1 MNSLISFQQISIST
15 KKVNGYMNTLTV
27 KNLSKSYGKIT
38 PFQAVKDVS
47 FNITPGEIVSLVG
60 PNGAGKTTIVSMI
73 GGYIEK
79 TAGEI
84 WVNGKQD
91 HYKNDIGVSFGGDL
105 GFYGNV
111 SAYDNL
117 NFYADLANVPF
128 RQRKHEVHRVLDI
141 VSLTDVKN
149 KQVKFFSKGMNQRLH
164 IAKSLLNKPSLLLLD
179 EPTNG
184 LDVEIA
190 KEIRDTIKKLTVEE
204 NVSILLT
211 SHIMGEIETLSN
223 RIILIGGG
231 SLKFE
236 GSVADIIHYS
246 GLPKGSTLEDAY
258 LSIAPSLRRS

>member
-47 FNITPGEIVSLVG
+47 FNIAPGEIVSLVG

-91 HYKNDIGVSFGGDL
+91 HYKNDIGVAFGGDL

-128 RQRKHEVHRVLDI
+128 RQRKHEVRRVLDI

-236 GSVADIIHYS
+236 GPVADIIHYS

>member
-1 MNSLISFQQISIST
+1 
-15 KKVNGYMNTLTV
+15 MNTLSI
-27 KNLSKSYGKIT
+27 KNLSKIYGKNK
-38 PFQAVKDVS
+38 PFKAVTDVS
-47 FNITPGEIVSLVG
+47 FDISRGEIVSLVG

-79 TAGEI
+79 SAGEI
-84 WVNGKQD
+84 WVNGKQKN
-91 HYKNDIGVSFGGDL
+91 YKNDIGVSFGGDL

-117 NFYADLANVPF
+117 NFYADLANVPY
-128 RQRKHEVHRVLDI
+128 RERKNEVHRVLDI
-141 VSLTDVKN
+141 VALSDVKN
-149 KQVKFFSKGMNQRLH
+149 KKVKHFSKGMNQRLH

-190 KEIRDTIKKLTVEE
+190 KEIRDTIKKLTIEE

-211 SHIMGEIETLSN
+211 SHIMGEIEALSN
-223 RIILIGGG
+223 RILLIGGG

-236 GSVADIIHYS
+236 GSVADIIHYAD
-246 GLPKGSTLEDAY
+246 LPVGASLEDAY
-258 LSIAPSLRRS
+258 LTIAPSLRRS